1 MRSKISSLLPLTPDS
16 LRLTHEGMNMD
27 VVLTEQPAPGVA
39 LIRINRPEARNALNL
54 EVRRLIAQHLT
65 AYGED
70 KSVRCVILTGNEKSF
85 AAGADIKEMANAGS
99 IEMLQRGI
107 HKLWRATASCP
118 KPVIAAV
125 NGFALGG
132 GCEIAMCCD
141 IIIAGESARFGQ
153 PEVKIGIIPG
163 GGGTQRLPRAVGK
176 YKAMRYLLTGD
187 LFSAKEAYDMGLVSE
202 VVPDAEVEKR
212 AIAMAQQIAEL
223 PPLAIELTKDAVLRG
238 MDSALEPGLAL
249 EAKSIQVLFSSEDQK
264 EGMAA
269 FIEKR
274 KPNFQG
280 R

>member
-1 MRSKISSLLPLTPDS
+1 MSN
-16 LRLTHEGMNMD
+16 E
-27 VVLTEQPAPGVA
+27 VVLVERPAEGVA
-39 LIRINRPEARNALNL
+39 LVRINRPDALNALNA
-54 EVRRLIAQHLT
+54 EVGTLLARYMAQLSE
-65 AYGED
+65 APQ
-70 KSVRCVILTGNEKSF
+70 VRCIVITGNEKAF
-85 AAGADIKEMANAGS
+85 AAGADIKEMAGLKPTDV
-99 IEMLQRGI
+99 IQHGI
-107 HKLWRATASCP
+107 FKVWRAVAACP

-132 GCEIAMCCD
+132 GCELAMACD

-187 LFSAKEAYDMGLVSE
+187 LFGAQAASDMGLLSE

-212 AIAMAQQIAEL
+212 ATDMASRIAGL
-223 PPLAIELTKDAVLRG
+223 PPLAVEHIKEAVLQG
-238 MDSALEPGLAL
+238 MDASLDAGLTLET
-249 EAKSIQVLFSSEDQK
+249 KSIQLLFASDDQK

-269 FIEKR
+269 FVEKR
-274 KPNFQG
+274 KPKFTG